1 MDKILQYLS
10 DKSINPFSTIQQY
23 HSESQ
28 ALVTLPST
36 AGNQDVTQRPTPTNY
51 LQETPADNLLNDT
64 AQTLSTSQPT
74 AAQNY
79 LINSEPTM
87 PLFFPSAPQKNQEP
101 IVNIE
106 SSAAKQSF
114 SQRSTTPSNHY
125 ESETTIQRSI
135 PTGKERVPEPTVSRV
150 PRTANSSMNEVHLSE
165 FEPVSKRSKQESSST
180 YKPGRNEYPSS
191 SVIVINEYKLH

>member
-1 MDKILQYLS
+1 M
-10 DKSINPFSTIQQY
+10 
-23 HSESQ
+23 
-28 ALVTLPST
+28 
-36 AGNQDVTQRPTPTNY
+36 TQRPTPTNY

-74 AAQNY
+74 AAPNY

-87 PLFFPSAPQKNQEP
+87 PLFFPSAPEKNQEP

-114 SQRSTTPSNHY
+114 SQRSATPINHY
-125 ESETTIQRSI
+125 ESETTIPRSI

-150 PRTANSSMNEVHLSE
+150 PRTANSSVNEVHLSE
-165 FEPVSKRSKQESSST
+165 FEPVSKRSKQESSLT